1 VGIYVVI
8 AGSTFGFASS
18 TCDESMPWN
27 TKVQQRAMVGPLSP
41 SPPKTASGS
50 VEHYYTYIPWL
61 NKLVPWYVIVL
72 TTQGRVCR
80 MFTQFLL

>member
-1 VGIYVVI
+1 MWSF